1 MVFLPEQLG
10 INSIKTSIFGGFLL
24 GFNPSS
30 RSPLMIRKYTKRLA
44 KIEFVKNS
52 VTLITGTV
60 VAQVFPILLQ
70 PFLRRLFE
78 PSDFGVLAL
87 YLTLLSIFY
96 SFATLKYD
104 STVMLPQKDEYAA
117 NLVAG
122 SVFISL
128 LISILLFLLFFF
140 FNEQI
145 IRLLSLPEIMRFW
158 LLVLPV
164 SIFLFSSSQVFNY
177 WLIRKKAFKSS
188 SLNKV
193 YRRGAEGVSQV
204 GLGVTFSNS
213 GLVIG
218 NILGD
223 LMNFVSS
230 YYQAVKRGFDR
241 KFIQKVKI
249 IALLK
254 RYSSFPKYNA
264 LPALLD
270 TISLSIP
277 VILLNKFYGGEVTG
291 YFDLSRMFMALPL
304 ALISVSISQVLFQDI
319 SVRIREKVTI
329 EDVLKR
335 IIKILGVAAVL
346 IVVIGMLFS
355 VPLFTL
361 VFGEKWEVSGVMT
374 TILIPA
380 YGLRFIVTPL
390 TIAFNALE
398 KIFWSSLWQFIYFIM
413 ICSLFFLEGLSVKE
427 FLYVYLLIDFIAY
440 ILYFILLRWQVR
452 DYEKNRVLNA

>member
-1 MVFLPEQLG
+1 
-10 INSIKTSIFGGFLL
+10 
-24 GFNPSS
+24 
-30 RSPLMIRKYTKRLA
+30 MIRKFTRQLA
-44 KIEFVKNS
+44 QIEFVKNS
-52 VTLITGTV
+52 FTLITGTV
-60 VAQVFPILLQ
+60 VAQVFPIILQ
-70 PFLRRLFE
+70 PFLRRLYE

-87 YLTLLSIFY
+87 YATMLSVFY

-104 STVMLPQKDEYAA
+104 STVMLPKKDEDAA

-122 SVFISL
+122 SVFISVA
-128 LISILLFLLFFF
+128 ISFLLFLLFLIL
-140 FNEQI
+140 NDQI
-145 IRLLSLPEIMRFW
+145 IALLSLPESMGFW
-158 LLVLPV
+158 LLVLPL

-177 WLIRKKAFKSS
+177 WLIRKKAFRSS

-204 GLGVTFSNS
+204 GLGVAFSGS

-218 NILGD
+218 NIVGD
-223 LMNFVSS
+223 LTNFVSS
-230 YYQAVKRGFDR
+230 YYQAVKSGFHR
-241 KFIQKVKI
+241 KSLKRLKI
-249 IALLK
+249 IALFK

-277 VILLNKFYGGEVTG
+277 VILLNKFFGGEVTG

-319 SVRIREKVTI
+319 SVRVREKKTI

-335 IIKILGVAAVL
+335 IIKMLAVVAALIVL
-346 IVVIGMLFS
+346 IGILFS

-361 VFGEKWEVSGVMT
+361 VFGEKWELSGVMT

-380 YGLRFIVTPL
+380 YGLRFLVTPL
-390 TIAFNALE
+390 TITFNALE
-398 KIFWSSLWQFIYFIM
+398 KIFWSSLWQLVYFVM
-413 ICSLFFLEGLSVKE
+413 ICSLFFLDELSVTE
-427 FLYVYLLIDFIAY
+427 FLYVYLIIDVIAY
-440 ILYFILLRWQVR
+440 VIYFLLLRWQVR
-452 DYEKNRVLNA
+452 KYEKNRIFNA

>member
-1 MVFLPEQLG
+1 
-10 INSIKTSIFGGFLL
+10 
-24 GFNPSS
+24 
-30 RSPLMIRKYTKRLA
+30 MIRKYTKQLA

-52 VTLITGTV
+52 FTLITGTV
-60 VAQVFPILLQ
+60 VAQVFPIILQ
-70 PFLRRLFE
+70 PFLRRLYE

-87 YLTLLSIFY
+87 YATLLSVFY

-104 STVMLPQKDEYAA
+104 STVMLPNKDEDAA

-122 SVFISL
+122 SVFTSL
-128 LISILLFLLFFF
+128 IISILLFLFFLI
-140 FNEQI
+140 FNAQI
-145 IRLLSLPEIMRFW
+145 IALLSLPEIMRFW
-158 LLVLPV
+158 LLILPL

-204 GLGVTFSNS
+204 GLGVNFFGS
-213 GLVIG
+213 GLVVG
-218 NILGD
+218 NIVGD
-223 LMNFVSS
+223 LTNFISC
-230 YYQAVKRGFDR
+230 YYQAVKNGFHL
-241 KFIQKVKI
+241 KALKKLKI
-249 IALLK
+249 IALFK

-319 SVRIREKVTI
+319 SVRIRDKRTI

-335 IIKILGVAAVL
+335 IIKILAVVAGL
-346 IVVIGMLFS
+346 IVLIGMLFS

-361 VFGEKWEVSGVMT
+361 VFGEKWELSGVMT

-380 YGLRFIVTPL
+380 YGLRFLVTPL
-390 TIAFNALE
+390 TITFNALE
-398 KIFWSSLWQFIYFIM
+398 KIFWISLWQLVYFIM
-413 ICSLFFLEGLSVKE
+413 ICSLFFLDGISVTE
-427 FLYVYLLIDFIAY
+427 FLYVYLTIDVIAY
-440 ILYFILLRWQVR
+440 VIYFLLLRWQVR
-452 DYEKNRVLNA
+452 NYEKNRILNA

>member
-1 MVFLPEQLG
+1 
-10 INSIKTSIFGGFLL
+10 
-24 GFNPSS
+24 
-30 RSPLMIRKYTKRLA
+30 MIRKYTKQLA

-52 VTLITGTV
+52 FTLITGTV
-60 VAQVFPILLQ
+60 VAQVFPIVLQ
-70 PFLRRLFE
+70 PFLRRLYE
-78 PSDFGVLAL
+78 PSDFGILAL
-87 YLTLLSIFY
+87 YATLLSVFY

-104 STVMLPQKDEYAA
+104 STVMLPKKDEDAA

-122 SVFISL
+122 SVFTSLIIST
-128 LISILLFLLFFF
+128 LLFLLFLI
-140 FNEQI
+140 FNAQI
-145 IRLLSLPEIMRFW
+145 IALLSLPESMRFW
-158 LLVLPV
+158 LLILPL

-204 GLGVTFSNS
+204 GLGVNFFGS
-213 GLVIG
+213 GLVVG
-218 NILGD
+218 NIFGD
-223 LMNFVSS
+223 LTNFISS
-230 YYQAVKRGFDR
+230 YYQAVKSGFHL
-241 KFIQKVKI
+241 KALKKLKI
-249 IALLK
+249 IALFK

-319 SVRIREKVTI
+319 SVRLRDKRTI

-335 IIKILGVAAVL
+335 IIKILAVVAGL
-346 IVVIGMLFS
+346 IVLIGMLFS

-361 VFGEKWEVSGVMT
+361 VFGEKWE
-374 TILIPA
+374 L
-380 YGLRFIVTPL
+380 
-390 TIAFNALE
+390 
-398 KIFWSSLWQFIYFIM
+398 
-413 ICSLFFLEGLSVKE
+413 
-427 FLYVYLLIDFIAY
+427 
-440 ILYFILLRWQVR
+440 
-452 DYEKNRVLNA
+452 